1 MFTFLLPLWRGYRD
15 SSLILRV
22 TVALV
27 LGAAVGLI
35 GGPAVGEAL
44 APLGELLMRLLK
56 FIILPIVLFT
66 LMSGV
71 NQGRSGS
78 LGRIGRKVF
87 FYYLVTSALAI
98 VVGLAVASLLSPG
111 EGMTLEGAGSMSVPE
126 NPGILSVLLGI
137 VPTNI
142 VEAFA
147 DQNLLGI
154 IFTALVFGLAVARL
168 RQSEAHA
175 ELGERLHGLIEAL
188 NAATLKVMSGI
199 LHVVPVGVFAIVAGT
214 VAQQG
219 LGTLLSL
226 GDMVVVL
233 YVALGVQ
240 LLVYLGLLKGFGV
253 SARRFFREARTPM
266 ATAFA
271 TQSSSGTLPLT
282 LDAARRLG
290 LSRGLYG
297 FSLPLGATLNMDGAA
312 IRIAISAVFAANVAG
327 MSLDLASMAQIVV
340 VGTLISVGTA
350 GVPGA
355 GIVMIATVFSQVG
368 LPIEAV
374 ALLTAIDAL
383 VGMGCT
389 ALNVT
394 GDLVGTAVIGRSEGE
409 RLSERPV
416 EDGESAATADAR
428 A

>member
-1 MFTFLLPLWRGYRD
+1 MPTPLISLWRGYRD
-15 SSLILRV
+15 ASLILRV
-22 TVALV
+22 TLALV
-27 LGAAVGLI
+27 LGTVVGLI
-35 GGPAVGEAL
+35 GGPTAGEAL
-44 APLGELLMRLLK
+44 APLGELLMRLLN

-66 LMSGV
+66 LMAGI
-71 NQGRSGS
+71 NQSRAGN

-87 FYYLVTSALAI
+87 LYYLATSALAI

-111 EGMTLEGAGSMSVPE
+111 EGMSLAGVASVSVPE
-126 NPGILSVLLGI
+126 NPGILSVVLGI

-147 DQNLLGI
+147 EQNLLGI
-154 IFTALVFGLAVARL
+154 IFTALVFGLAVVQL
-168 RQSEAHA
+168 RQSETHG
-175 ELGERLHGLIEAL
+175 ELGERLAGLIEAL
-188 NAATLKVMSGI
+188 NAVTLKVMGGI
-199 LHVVPVGVFAIVAGT
+199 LHMVPVGVFAIVAGT
-214 VAQQG
+214 VAEQG
-219 LGTLLSL
+219 IDTLLTL

-253 SARRFFREARTPM
+253 PVRAFFREARTPM

-290 LSRGLYG
+290 LPRSLYG

-312 IRIAISAVFAANVAG
+312 IRIAISAVFAANVVGAP
-327 MSLDLASMAQIVV
+327 LDLASMLQIVV
-340 VGTLISVGTA
+340 VGTLVSVGTA

-355 GIVMIATVFSQVG
+355 GIVMIATVFAQVG
-368 LPIEAV
+368 LPMEAV

-394 GDLVGTAVIGRSEGE
+394 GDLVGSALIGRSEGE
-409 RLSERPV
+409 RGAEPGSV
-416 EDGESAATADAR
+416 DAGDSR

>member
-199 LHVVPVGVFAIVAGT
+199 LHVVPAGVFAIVAGT

>member
-1 MFTFLLPLWRGYRD
+1 MPALLMTLWHGYRD
-15 SSLILRV
+15 ASLILRV
-22 TVALV
+22 SLALV
-27 LGAAVGLI
+27 LGVAVGLL
-35 GGPAVGEAL
+35 GGPSVAEWL

-66 LMSGV
+66 LMSGL
-71 NQGRSGS
+71 NQGTTGR

-87 FYYLVTSALAI
+87 LYYLATSALAI
-98 VVGLAVASLLSPG
+98 AVGLAVATLLSPG
-111 EGMTLEGAGSMSVPE
+111 EGMSLEDAASVSVPE

-142 VEAFA
+142 VGAFA
-147 DQNLLGI
+147 DQDLLGI

-168 RQSEAHA
+168 RRSDTQAA
-175 ELGERLHGLIEAL
+175 LGERLYGLIEAL
-188 NAATLKVMSGI
+188 NAMTLKVMGGI
-199 LHVVPVGVFAIVAGT
+199 LHYVPVGVFAIVAGT
-214 VAQQG
+214 VAEQG
-219 LGTLLSL
+219 VATLLSL
-226 GDMVVVL
+226 GDMVLVL

-240 LLVYLGLLKGFGV
+240 LLVYLGLLRGFGV
-253 SARRFFREARTPM
+253 PLVSFFREARTPM

-312 IRIAISAVFAANVAG
+312 IRIAISAVFAANVVGAP
-327 MSLDLASMAQIVV
+327 LDWTSMLQIVA

-355 GIVMIATVFSQVG
+355 GIVMIATVFAQVG

-394 GDLVGTAVIGRSEGE
+394 GDLVGSALIGRSEGE
-409 RLSERPV
+409 RIATPEPV
-416 EDGESAATADAR
+416 SSDAAPCPEGP
-428 A
+428 

>member
-1 MFTFLLPLWRGYRD
+1 MTSFVTPLWRGYRD

-27 LGAAVGLI
+27 LGVVVGLI
-35 GGPAVGEAL
+35 GGPGVAEL
-44 APLGELLMRLLK
+44 LSPLGDLLMRLLK

-66 LMSGV
+66 LMVGV
-71 NQGRSGS
+71 NQGQAGS
-78 LGRIGRKVF
+78 LGRLGRKVF
-87 FYYLVTSALAI
+87 LYYLATSALAI
-98 VVGLAVASLLSPG
+98 VVGLLVATLLSPG
-111 EGMTLEGAGSMSVPE
+111 EGMTLDSEASVSVPD
-126 NPGILSVLLGI
+126 NPGILKVVLGI
-137 VPTNI
+137 VPDNI
-142 VEAFA
+142 VAAFA
-147 DQNLLGI
+147 GQDLLGI
-154 IFTALVFGLAVARL
+154 LFTALVFGLALARL
-168 RQSEAHA
+168 RRSASQG
-175 ELGERLHGLIEAL
+175 ELGERLYGVLAAL
-188 NAATLKVMSGI
+188 NAVTLKVMGGI
-199 LHVVPVGVFAIVAGT
+199 LHYVPIGVFAIVAGT
-214 VAQQG
+214 VANQG
-219 LGTLLSL
+219 VDTLLSL

-240 LLVYLGLLKGFGV
+240 LLVYVGLMRAFGV
-253 SARRFFREARTPM
+253 PLAAFFREARTPM

-282 LDAARRLG
+282 LDAAQRLG
-290 LSRGLYG
+290 LPRNLYG

-327 MSLDLASMAQIVV
+327 MPLDWTSMLQIVA

-394 GDLVGTAVIGRSEGE
+394 GDLVGTAIIGRSEGE
-409 RLSERPV
+409 RIDTTAAQAS
-416 EDGESAATADAR
+416 SASSTGD
-428 A
+428 

>member
-1 MFTFLLPLWRGYRD
+1 MSTLLSPLWRGYRD

-22 TVALV
+22 TIALV

-71 NQGRSGS
+71 NQGRDGS

-87 FYYLVTSALAI
+87 LYYLATSALAI

>member
-1 MFTFLLPLWRGYRD
+1 MSTLLFPLWRGYRD

-22 TVALV
+22 TIALV
-27 LGAAVGLI
+27 LGAVVGLI
-35 GGPAVGEAL
+35 GGPAVGQAL

-71 NQGRSGS
+71 NQGRDGS

-87 FYYLVTSALAI
+87 LYYLVTSALAI

-111 EGMTLEGAGSMSVPE
+111 EGMTLEGAGSVSVPE

-142 VEAFA
+142 VGAFA
-147 DQNLLGI
+147 EQNLLGI

-168 RQSEAHA
+168 RQSETHA

-214 VAQQG
+214 VAKQG
-219 LGTLLSL
+219 VGTLLSL

-253 SARRFFREARTPM
+253 RARHFFREARTPM

-327 MSLDLASMAQIVV
+327 APLDLASMAQVVV

-416 EDGESAATADAR
+416 EDDEAATEGAR

>member
-1 MFTFLLPLWRGYRD
+1 MSTLLTPLWHGYRD
-15 SSLILRV
+15 ASLILRV
-22 TVALV
+22 SIALV
-27 LGAAVGLI
+27 LGVVVGLV
-35 GGPAVGEAL
+35 GGPVVAEWL

-71 NQGRSGS
+71 NQGAAGS

-87 FYYLVTSALAI
+87 LYYLATSALAI
-98 VVGLAVASLLSPG
+98 VVGLTVATLLSPG
-111 EGMTLEGAGSMSVPE
+111 EGMSLQGAGTVSVPD
-126 NPGILSVLLGI
+126 NPGILSVVLGI
-137 VPTNI
+137 VPNNI
-142 VEAFA
+142 VAAFA
-147 DQNLLGI
+147 EQDLLGI
-154 IFTALVFGLAVARL
+154 IFTALVFGLVVSKM
-168 RQSEAHA
+168 RQSESQA
-175 ELGERLHGLIEAL
+175 ELGERLYGLIEAL
-188 NAATLKVMSGI
+188 NTATLRVMDGI
-199 LHVVPVGVFAIVAGT
+199 LHVVPVGVFAIVTNT
-214 VAQQG
+214 VADQG
-219 LGTLLSL
+219 LATLLSL

-233 YVALGVQ
+233 YLALGAQ

-253 SARRFFREARTPM
+253 SARGFFREARTPM

-271 TQSSSGTLPLT
+271 TQSSAGTLPLT
-282 LDAARRLG
+282 LGAASRLG
-290 LSRGLYG
+290 LPRSLYG

-312 IRIAISAVFAANVAG
+312 IRIAISAVFAANVMG
-327 MSLDLASMAQIVV
+327 VPLDWTSMLQIVV

-383 VGMGCT
+383 VGMGAT

-394 GDLVGTAVIGRSEGE
+394 GDLVGTAVIDRSE
-409 RLSERPV
+409 RRR
-416 EDGESAATADAR
+416 SASQTSGTAEPAR
-428 A
+428 YR

>member
-1 MFTFLLPLWRGYRD
+1 MSTLLTSLWRGYCAT
-15 SSLILRV
+15 SLILRV
-22 TVALV
+22 SIALV
-27 LGAAVGLI
+27 MGVVVGLV
-35 GGPAVGEAL
+35 GGPVVAEWL

-71 NQGRSGS
+71 NQGAAGS
-78 LGRIGRKVF
+78 LGRVGRKVF
-87 FYYLVTSALAI
+87 VYYLTTSALAI
-98 VVGLAVASLLSPG
+98 AVGLAVATLLAPG
-111 EGMTLEGAGSMSVPE
+111 EGMSLQGVDAISVPD
-126 NPGILSVLLGI
+126 NPGILSVVLGI
-137 VPTNI
+137 VPNNM
-142 VEAFA
+142 VAAFA
-147 DQNLLGI
+147 EQDLLGI
-154 IFTALVFGLAVARL
+154 IFVALVFGLAVMKM
-168 RQSEAHA
+168 RQSDSQAA
-175 ELGERLHGLIEAL
+175 LGERLYDLVEAL
-188 NAATLKVMSGI
+188 NAATLRVMDGI
-199 LHVVPVGVFAIVAGT
+199 LHVVPIGVFAIVVGT
-214 VAQQG
+214 VADQG
-219 LGTLLSL
+219 LATLLSL

-233 YVALGVQ
+233 YLALGAQ

-253 SARRFFREARTPM
+253 PVGAFFRETRTPT

-282 LDAARRLG
+282 LDAASRLG
-290 LSRGLYG
+290 LPRSIYG

-312 IRIAISAVFAANVAG
+312 IRIAISAVFAANVMGAP
-327 MSLDLASMAQIVV
+327 LDWLSMLQIVV

-394 GDLVGTAVIGRSEGE
+394 GDLVGTAVIGRSEE
-409 RLSERPV
+409 KR
-416 EDGESAATADAR
+416 AASRVAGASDLAR
-428 A
+428 HR

>member
-1 MFTFLLPLWRGYRD
+1 MSTPLTTLWRGYRD
-15 SSLILRV
+15 ASLILRV
-22 TVALV
+22 TLALV
-27 LGAAVGLI
+27 LGAAVGLL

-66 LMSGV
+66 LMAGV
-71 NQGRSGS
+71 NQGRDGS

-87 FYYLVTSALAI
+87 LYYLVTSALAI

-111 EGMTLEGAGSMSVPE
+111 EGMSLEGAGSVSVPE

-142 VEAFA
+142 VEAFTE
-147 DQNLLGI
+147 QNLLGI

-168 RQSEAHA
+168 RRSETHG

-188 NAATLKVMSGI
+188 NAMTLKVMGGI

-214 VAQQG
+214 VAEQG
-219 LGTLLSL
+219 VGTLLSL

-253 SARRFFREARTPM
+253 SARAFLREARTPM

-327 MSLDLASMAQIVV
+327 APLDLASMAQIVV

-355 GIVMIATVFSQVG
+355 GIVMIATVFAQVG

-409 RLSERPV
+409 RLHER
-416 EDGESAATADAR
+416 GELEAETAAEASR

>member
-1 MFTFLLPLWRGYRD
+1 MSTLLTPLWHGYRD
-15 SSLILRV
+15 TSLILRV
-22 TVALV
+22 SIALV
-27 LGAAVGLI
+27 LGVVVGLV
-35 GGPAVGEAL
+35 GGPTVAEWL

-66 LMSGV
+66 LMVGI
-71 NQGRSGS
+71 NQGRAGS

-87 FYYLVTSALAI
+87 FYYLATSALAI
-98 VVGLAVASLLSPG
+98 AVGLAVATLLSPG
-111 EGMTLEGAGSMSVPE
+111 EGMSLQGAGSVSVPD
-126 NPGILSVLLGI
+126 NPGILSVVLGI
-137 VPTNI
+137 VPNNI
-142 VEAFA
+142 VAAFA
-147 DQNLLGI
+147 EQDLLGI
-154 IFTALVFGLAVARL
+154 IFVAMVFGLAVAKM
-168 RQSEAHA
+168 RQSKSQA
-175 ELGERLHGLIEAL
+175 ELGEKLYGLIEAL
-188 NAATLKVMSGI
+188 NAATLKVMGGI
-199 LHVVPVGVFAIVAGT
+199 LHVVPIGVFAIVVGT
-214 VAQQG
+214 VAEQG
-219 LGTLLSL
+219 LETLLSL

-233 YVALGVQ
+233 YLALGVHM
-240 LLVYLGLLKGFGV
+240 LVYLGLLRGFGV
-253 SARRFFREARTPM
+253 PVRAFFREARTPM

-282 LDAARRLG
+282 LDAASRLG
-290 LSRGLYG
+290 LPRSLYG

-312 IRIAISAVFAANVAG
+312 IRIAISAVFAANVMGAP
-327 MSLDLASMAQIVV
+327 LDWSSMLQIVV

-409 RLSERPV
+409 RIESRAAPQAAAAGQ
-416 EDGESAATADAR
+416 GE
-428 A
+428 

>member
-1 MFTFLLPLWRGYRD
+1 MSTPLTSLWRGYRD
-15 SSLILRV
+15 TSLILRV
-22 TVALV
+22 TLALI
-27 LGAAVGLI
+27 LGAVVGLV

-44 APLGELLMRLLK
+44 APLGELLMRLLT

-66 LMSGV
+66 LMAGI
-71 NQGRSGS
+71 NQGRAGS

-87 FYYLVTSALAI
+87 LYYMATSALAI
-98 VVGLAVASLLSPG
+98 IVGLSVATLLSPG
-111 EGMTLEGAGSMSVPE
+111 EGMSLEGAESVSVPE
-126 NPGILSVLLGI
+126 NPGILSVVLGI

-142 VEAFA
+142 IEAFA
-147 DQNLLGI
+147 EQDLLGI
-154 IFTALVFGLAVARL
+154 IFTAMVFGLAVARL
-168 RQSEAHA
+168 RQSDSRS
-175 ELGERLHGLIEAL
+175 ELGERLAGLIEAL
-188 NAATLKVMSGI
+188 NAVTLKVMSGI
-199 LHVVPVGVFAIVAGT
+199 LHVVPIGVFAIVAGT
-214 VAQQG
+214 VAERG
-219 LGTLLSL
+219 IDTLLSL

-233 YVALGVQ
+233 YVALAVH

-253 SARRFFREARTPM
+253 PLGAFFREARTPM

-282 LDAARRLG
+282 LEAARRLG
-290 LSRGLYG
+290 LSRTLYG

-327 MSLDLASMAQIVV
+327 ASLDLASMLQIVV

-368 LPIEAV
+368 LPIQAV

-394 GDLVGTAVIGRSEGE
+394 GDLVGTALIGRSENE
-409 RLSERPV
+409 RIGTS
-416 EDGESAATADAR
+416 ESAETDATCKS
-428 A
+428 

>member
-1 MFTFLLPLWRGYRD
+1 MPTPLISLWRGYRD
-15 SSLILRV
+15 ASLILRV
-22 TVALV
+22 TIALV
-27 LGAAVGLI
+27 LGVVVGLV
-35 GGPAVGEAL
+35 GGPSVGEAL

-66 LMSGV
+66 LMAGV
-71 NQGRSGS
+71 NQGSAGS

-87 FYYLVTSALAI
+87 LYYLVTSALAI
-98 VVGLAVASLLSPG
+98 AVGLGVATLLSPG
-111 EGMTLEGAGSMSVPE
+111 EGMSLEGAASVSVPD
-126 NPGILSVLLGI
+126 NPGILSVVLGI
-137 VPTNI
+137 VPNNM
-142 VEAFA
+142 VAAFA
-147 DQNLLGI
+147 DQDLLGI

-168 RQSEAHA
+168 RQSDTQS
-175 ELGERLHGLIEAL
+175 ELGERLVGLIEAL
-188 NAATLKVMSGI
+188 NAMTLKVMGGI
-199 LHVVPVGVFAIVAGT
+199 LHYVPVGVFAIVAGT
-214 VAQQG
+214 VAEQG
-219 LGTLLSL
+219 VETLLSL

-240 LLVYLGLLKGFGV
+240 LLIYVALMRGFGV
-253 SARRFFREARTPM
+253 PLVSFFREARTPM

-290 LSRGLYG
+290 LPRSLYG

-312 IRIAISAVFAANVAG
+312 IRIAISAVFAANVVGAPLDW
-327 MSLDLASMAQIVV
+327 MSMLQIVV

-394 GDLVGTAVIGRSEGE
+394 GDLVGSAIIGRSEGE
-409 RLSERPV
+409 RIATQEPAGSEAAPRP
-416 EDGESAATADAR
+416 EGP
-428 A
+428 